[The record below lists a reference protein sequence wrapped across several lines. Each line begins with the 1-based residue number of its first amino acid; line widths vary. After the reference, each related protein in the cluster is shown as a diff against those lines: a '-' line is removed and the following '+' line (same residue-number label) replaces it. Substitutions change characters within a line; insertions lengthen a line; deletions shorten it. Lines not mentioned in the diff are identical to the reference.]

1 MAGRKNNG
9 KARLYADMQ
18 RLLAVLMQRDMA
30 DPRLA
35 GLSITRLEVVHG
47 GQQVRVLVHKPGE
60 SDKAEQT
67 ACITQL
73 NRLAPHFA
81 HQLRQAMPRRRLPGL
96 NFCWDHA
103 IDGAADVTSLLA
115 SLRPES

>member
-1 MAGRKNNG
+1 
-9 KARLYADMQ
+9 MQ

-35 GLSITRLEVVHG
+35 GVSITRLEVVHG

-60 SDKAEQT
+60 FDKSDQV

-73 NRLAPHFA
+73 NRLASHFA

-96 NFCWDHA
+96 TFCWDHA

>member
-1 MAGRKNNG
+1 MAGHKDNG
-9 KARLYADMQ
+9 KARLYADIQ
-18 RLLAVLMQRDMA
+18 RLLAVLMQRDIA
-30 DPRLA
+30 DPRLV

-47 GQQVRVLVHKPGE
+47 GQQVRILVHKPGE
-60 SDKAEQT
+60 SDKTEKT

-81 HQLRQAMPRRRLPGL
+81 HQLRQAMPRRRLPGM

-103 IDGAADVTSLLA
+103 IDGAANVTDLLD
-115 SLRPES
+115 SLRPE